1 MKHVILIAVLAALAM
16 PSWAELKLNGF
27 ASIVSGVDLEDDDNP
42 TDDYGSRTVD
52 NLQDSKVALQF
63 TADLEKG
70 VRFIGQTMARGNA
83 QTGFALNYDWAYFD
97 FDIGDSAKLKF
108 GRLRIPFYKYS
119 DYLDVGYAYHW
130 ISPPASMYSLSF
142 SNMDGIGYQQNF
154 QTGSVEH
161 ALNMTLGQYQG
172 VLTLAGVPADSRL
185 ENLVAINWTT
195 VVGDHEFSAAYAQ
208 ADVYVPAAAAEGL
221 SVLAADAREVLIDGD
236 LGSFIG
242 IGYKG
247 TFGDLTVFSE
257 YSIVDVENSI
267 NAASE
272 GGYLGVSYSM
282 ADYTYHVT
290 YGMSKSDE
298 KTYTG
303 GGSSVVIPVDHD
315 DDPATADVPSGT
327 DLNSNARLL
336 GNGDS
341 TTITLGVRKDIGATT
356 AIKMDLDLYTEDRV
370 QTAFITAVSEERK
383 ATILKFAVET
393 MF

>member
-1 MKHVILIAVLAALAM
+1 
-16 PSWAELKLNGF
+16 
-27 ASIVSGVDLEDDDNP
+27 
-42 TDDYGSRTVD
+42 
-52 NLQDSKVALQF
+52 
-63 TADLEKG
+63 
-70 VRFIGQTMARGNA
+70 MARGNA
-83 QTGFALNYDWAYFD
+83 ETGFALNYDWAYFD

-154 QTGSVEH
+154 QTGSIEH

-195 VVGDHEFSAAYAQ
+195 IVGNHEFSAAYAQ

-221 SVLAADAREVLIDGD
+221 SVLAASPRDVLIDGD
-236 LGSFIG
+236 YGFFIG
-242 IGYKG
+242 LGYKG
-247 TFGDLTVFSE
+247 TFGDVAVFTE
-257 YSIVDVENSI
+257 YSMVDVEDSI
-267 NAASE
+267 NAATE
-272 GGYLGVSYSM
+272 GGYLGMSYSM

-290 YGMSKSDE
+290 YGISKSDE

-303 GGSSVVIPVDHD
+303 GGSSVAFPSDHD
-315 DDPATADVPSGT
+315 DDAGT
-327 DLNSNARLL
+327 PDLIVDLNSTARFL

-356 AIKMDLDLYTEDRV
+356 AIKVDLDLYTEDRV
-370 QTAFITAVSEERK
+370 QTPAIAAVSEEKK